1 MKPSSHIVKLIVS
14 LLVGA
19 FVSSPVL
26 AGEYTP
32 PGLYEL
38 EYYQLPNQMRVILRE
53 RHQARSVSY
62 RVMVNLGTADYP
74 CGRRETPHF
83 LEHLLFTGTSI
94 HGESELDDIIEG
106 HGGSWNAAT
115 LVDQTYY
122 NLDIFSKYA
131 DIGLQ
136 TLYEIFTDSQ
146 ITQDDVDNS
155 RDIIHREAGG
165 RPSRFR
171 QWVAEQGIE
180 KAGSTQAHDHLL
192 AGTPYVCPG
201 LETADDISRADI
213 LEAYHRYYVPDNM
226 TLIVVGDFDST
237 EMKKNIEATF
247 GTMPTG
253 EAFHRQLSSA
263 EPNTTALLLT
273 STLSP
278 LVDDEA
284 MVGVAYASGGSES
297 ADYYA
302 RWFIQNYLSDRL
314 YKKIRIEEGLSY
326 SASVYTVSYPQT
338 DVWLAYADTDL
349 DTMDE
354 VVRLIQ
360 DEINLLVRQP
370 LDEEQL
376 SLVKNKLLMSIV
388 QGYESNAGIANY
400 YQGSLFEFEKSGAL
414 VKMEDEIN
422 SLTAEN
428 IRRVAEQ
435 IFEKAPPIVFHNT
448 PTMTYTQLGIGLGLF
463 GLVLLTL
470 VIRRVLRYRKNARA
484 RSTSNAT

>member
-1 MKPSSHIVKLIVS
+1 MAKLIVS
-14 LLVGA
+14 LLVWVI
-19 FVSSPVL
+19 VSSPL
-26 AGEYTP
+26 MAGEYTP

-62 RVMVNLGTADYP
+62 RVVVKLGTADYP

-122 NLDIFSKYA
+122 ELDIFSKYA

-146 ITQDDVDNS
+146 ITQSDVDNS

-180 KAGSTQAHDHLL
+180 KAGSTRAHDHLL
-192 AGTPYVCPG
+192 TGTPYVCPG
-201 LETADDISRADI
+201 LEAADDISRADI

-226 TLIVVGDFDST
+226 TLIVVGDFDSSA
-237 EMKKNIEATF
+237 MKKNIDATF

-253 EAFHRQLSSA
+253 EAFHRQPGRA
-263 EPNTTALLLT
+263 KPNTTALLLT

-284 MVGVAYASGGSES
+284 MVGIAYASGGTES
-297 ADYYA
+297 ADYYP
-302 RWFIQNYLSDRL
+302 RWFIQSYLSDRL

-326 SASVYTVSYPQT
+326 SASVYTASYPQT

-354 VVRLIQ
+354 VVGLIQ

-388 QGYESNAGIANY
+388 QGYESNAGIADY
-400 YQGSLFEFEKSGAL
+400 YLGSLFELETSGAL
-414 VKMEDEIN
+414 VRMEDEIN
-422 SLTAEN
+422 SLTAED
-428 IRRVAEQ
+428 IQRVAGQ
-435 IFEKAPPIVFHNT
+435 IFNKAPPIVFHNT
-448 PTMTYTQLGIGLGLF
+448 PTMTYTQLGVVLGVF
-463 GLVLLTL
+463 GLMLLTL
-470 VIRRVLRYRKNARA
+470 VVRRILRYRKN
-484 RSTSNAT
+484 SMTGTSGNAT